1 MARQSMAEAERRH
14 SAGALPPYL
23 QQLGGWDQCAEAIED
38 MLGCD
43 PNSQISMLL
52 LVSDEDVIKAIQRA
66 APKIGIAR
74 SAGAAP
80 KTAVSLSV
88 RGSSKARPGRLLVL
102 QTGVPMVYLAITH
115 EGPAFV
121 RAMRSVL
128 EEVCPRA
135 FVPRFSS
142 GEMRSVLEL
151 LESET
156 GLMLTAMRITSHS
169 RAGKKAT
176 YRRNEKK
183 VRAGGGRSES
193 EIIHVGVPYGGA
205 IESSLENGQWIGD
218 AQFILL
224 EGGDVRLEGYFSRG
238 GLFKFRHSF
247 LVFKRH
253 VLPHI
258 LDMAR
263 RRFELYSN
271 RSREDNG
278 GGDASPLVIKLQTD
292 TFDDPEQSRRFI
304 EAVQGMKHASG
315 SVYRASPYVNMS
327 VVDLEDG
334 SAFKIWIMSPDEIT
348 IVPQARATQASFS
361 RLISHIFERFQEGDV
376 REYE

>member
-1 MARQSMAEAERRH
+1 MARQSTAEAKRRH
-14 SAGALPPYL
+14 SAEAAPPYL
-23 QQLGGWDQCAEAIED
+23 QSLGGLEECSAAMED
-38 MLGCD
+38 MLGGD

-52 LVSDEDVIKAIQRA
+52 LVSDEDVIKTIQRA
-66 APKIGIAR
+66 APKVEIAG
-74 SAGAAP
+74 SAGATSS
-80 KTAVSLSV
+80 TAVSLSV
-88 RGSSKARPGRLLVL
+88 KGSSKAKSGRLLVVR
-102 QTGVPMVYLAITH
+102 TGAPQVYLAITH

-121 RAMRSVL
+121 STLPAVL
-128 EEVCPRA
+128 GEMCPRA

-151 LESET
+151 LESKT
-156 GLMLTAMRITSHS
+156 GLMLTTMRITSHS

-183 VRAGGGRSES
+183 VTEGGGRSES
-193 EIIHVGVPYGGA
+193 EIIHVGVPYGGT
-205 IESSLENGQWIGD
+205 IDSSLENGQWIGD
-218 AQFILL
+218 AQFTLL

-258 LDMAR
+258 LDMGK

-304 EAVQGMKHASG
+304 EAVQGMKHTSG

-361 RLISHIFERFQEGDV
+361 RLIGHIFERFQEGDV

>member
-1 MARQSMAEAERRH
+1 M
-14 SAGALPPYL
+14 
-23 QQLGGWDQCAEAIED
+23 DQCAEAIED
-38 MLGCD
+38 MLGGD
-43 PNSQISMLL
+43 PSSQISMLL
-52 LVSDEDVIKAIQRA
+52 LVSDEDVIRAIQRA
-66 APKIGIAR
+66 APKVEIVG
-74 SAGAAP
+74 SAGSASS
-80 KTAVSLSV
+80 TAVSLSV
-88 RGSSKARPGRLLVL
+88 RGSSKTRSGRLLVA
-102 QTGVPMVYLAITH
+102 QTGVPRVYLAITH

-121 RAMRSVL
+121 RAMQSML

-135 FVPRFSS
+135 FVPRFTS

-156 GLMLTAMRITSHS
+156 GLMLMTMRITSHG
-169 RAGKKAT
+169 RAGKKVS
-176 YRRNEKK
+176 YLRNEKK
-183 VRAGGGRSES
+183 VRAGGGRGES
-193 EIIHVGVPYGGA
+193 EIIHVGVPYGDA

-224 EGGDVRLEGYFSRG
+224 EGSDVRLEGHFSRG
-238 GLFKFRHSF
+238 GLLKFRHSF

-258 LDMAR
+258 LDMTK

-271 RSREDNG
+271 RSREDSG
-278 GGDASPLVIKLQTD
+278 DGDASPLVIKLQTD
-292 TFDDPEQSRRFI
+292 TFGDPEQSRRFI
-304 EAVQGMKHASG
+304 KAVQGMEHTSG

-334 SAFKIWIMSPDEIT
+334 SAFKVWIMSPDEIT

-361 RLISHIFERFQEGDV
+361 RLICHIFEKFQEGDIH
-376 REYE
+376 EYE